1 MTTTR
6 HQQSARDQVQP
17 IRQQR
22 QQDVHNDTS
31 DYDILPTGEAES
43 KLRSIDHVI
52 KNLEDKTSS
61 LTKLYR

>member
-6 HQQSARDQVQP
+6 HQQSPRDQVQP

-31 DYDILPTGEAES
+31 DYDIIPTGEAES
-43 KLRSIDHVI
+43 KLRNIDHVI